1 MAEDQ
6 EATDK
11 EQDLTTGEATELE
24 RLLDDAGG
32 GDEAA
37 GGLKAKFKKILSNKK
52 LLMIYGGG
60 FLVLILAIGVGAYF
74 FLGEKEADVVPLEE
88 QADVVPLEEQADVV
102 PLEEQ
107 AVDEE
112 IIEEEEEVIIKK
124 VNIYELEPFFL
135 PIREDGKET
144 GRFISISANL
154 LLSNRVL
161 NREIDKVLPLIRKN
175 IYTILRRKRPSDFT
189 LKRSRAEERIKKEIL
204 IASNTQLLAGTGTI
218 TDVFFT
224 RFVVK

>member
-88 QADVVPLEEQADVV
+88 QADVVPLEEQA
-102 PLEEQ
+102 
-107 AVDEE
+107 VDEE

-135 PIREDGKET
+135 PIREDGKDT

>member
-88 QADVVPLEEQADVV
+88 QADVVPLEEQA
-102 PLEEQ
+102 
-107 AVDEE
+107 VDEE

-161 NREIDKVLPLIRKN
+161 NREIDKVLPLVREN

>member
-88 QADVVPLEEQADVV
+88 QADVVPLEEQA
-102 PLEEQ
+102 
-107 AVDEE
+107 VDEE
-112 IIEEEEEVIIKK
+112 IIEEEEEVIIEK

>member
-11 EQDLTTGEATELE
+11 EQDLTT
-24 RLLDDAGG
+24 
-32 GDEAA
+32 DEAA

-88 QADVVPLEEQADVV
+88 QADVVPLEEQAV
-102 PLEEQ
+102 E
-107 AVDEE
+107 EE

-204 IASNTQLLAGTGTI
+204 TASNLQLLAGTGTI

-224 RFVVK
+224 RFMVK

>member
-11 EQDLTTGEATELE
+11 EQDLTT
-24 RLLDDAGG
+24 
-32 GDEAA
+32 DEAA

-88 QADVVPLEEQADVV
+88 QA
-102 PLEEQ
+102 
-107 AVDEE
+107 VDEE
-112 IIEEEEEVIIKK
+112 IIEEEEEVIIEK

-175 IYTILRRKRPSDFT
+175 IYNILRRKRPSDFT
-189 LKRSRAEERIKKEIL
+189 LERFQTEERIKKEIL

>member
-11 EQDLTTGEATELE
+11 EQDLTT
-24 RLLDDAGG
+24 
-32 GDEAA
+32 DEAA

-88 QADVVPLEEQADVV
+88 QAVE
-102 PLEEQ
+102 
-107 AVDEE
+107 EE

>member
-11 EQDLTTGEATELE
+11 EQDLATDEAAELE

-74 FLGEKEADVVPLEE
+74 FLGEKE
-88 QADVVPLEEQADVV
+88 ADVVPLEEQADVV

-189 LKRSRAEERIKKEIL
+189 LKRSRTEERIKKEIL
-204 IASNTQLLAGTGTI
+204 TASNFLLLAGTGTI

-224 RFVVK
+224 RFMVK

>member
-6 EATDK
+6 ETTDNA
-11 EQDLTTGEATELE
+11 EDLITDEKAELE
-24 RLLDDAGG
+24 SRLDDTGG
-32 GDEAA
+32 GEKAA
-37 GGLKAKFKKILSNKK
+37 GGLKGLKAKFQKILSNKK

-60 FLVLILAIGVGAYF
+60 LLVLIIAIGVGAYF
-74 FLGEKEADVVPLEE
+74 FLGEKEG
-88 QADVVPLEEQADVV
+88 DVV

-107 AVDEE
+107 AVEEE
-112 IIEEEEEVIIKK
+112 IIEEEEEVKINKVKIKK
-124 VNIYELEPFFL
+124 VNIYNLEPFFL
-135 PIREDGKET
+135 PIRDDGKET
-144 GRFISISANL
+144 GRFISIAANL

-161 NREIDKVLPLIRKN
+161 KHEIDKVLPLVRKN
-175 IYTILRRKRPSDFT
+175 IYNILRRKRPSDFT

>member
-11 EQDLTTGEATELE
+11 EQDLTKGEATELE

-37 GGLKAKFKKILSNKK
+37 GGLKAKLKKILSNKK

-74 FLGEKEADVVPLEE
+74 FLGEKE
-88 QADVVPLEEQADVV
+88 ADVVPLEEQADVV

>member
-11 EQDLTTGEATELE
+11 EQDLTTDEAAELE
-24 RLLDDAGG
+24 RLLDDTGG

-88 QADVVPLEEQADVV
+88 QAVE
-102 PLEEQ
+102 
-107 AVDEE
+107 EE
-112 IIEEEEEVIIKK
+112 IIEEEIEEKEEVIIKK

-161 NREIDKVLPLIRKN
+161 NREIDKVLPLVREN
-175 IYTILRRKRPSDFT
+175 IYTILRRKRPSDFN
-189 LKRSRAEERIKKEIL
+189 LKRSRTEERIKKEIL
-204 IASNTQLLAGTGTI
+204 IASNTLLLAGTGTI

-224 RFVVK
+224 RFMVK

>member
-11 EQDLTTGEATELE
+11 EQDLTT
-24 RLLDDAGG
+24 
-32 GDEAA
+32 DEAA
-37 GGLKAKFKKILSNKK
+37 GGLKAKFNKILSNKK

-88 QADVVPLEEQADVV
+88 QAVE
-102 PLEEQ
+102 
-107 AVDEE
+107 EE
-112 IIEEEEEVIIKK
+112 IIEEEEEVIIEK

-189 LKRSRAEERIKKEIL
+189 LKRSRTEERIKKEIL

>member
-37 GGLKAKFKKILSNKK
+37 GGLNAKFKKILSNKK

-88 QADVVPLEEQADVV
+88 QADVVPLEEQAV
-102 PLEEQ
+102 E
-107 AVDEE
+107 EE

>member
-11 EQDLTTGEATELE
+11 EQNLTT
-24 RLLDDAGG
+24 
-32 GDEAA
+32 DEAA
-37 GGLKAKFKKILSNKK
+37 GGLKAKLKKILSNKK

-88 QADVVPLEEQADVV
+88 QA
-102 PLEEQ
+102 
-107 AVDEE
+107 VDEE
-112 IIEEEEEVIIKK
+112 IMEEEEVIIEK